1 MQIKN
6 LSASLYKDLMRLWW
20 TDHLK
25 KRCGTAQY
33 RLAVKFQALALA
45 RNSFKMLLNLIGS
58 RCPRPRKGNNE
69 RIDMDRERYL
79 TKGDTAT
86 LYLIT
91 LTDASA
97 WSDEG

>member
-1 MQIKN
+1 
-6 LSASLYKDLMRLWW
+6 MRLWW

-33 RLAVKFQALALA
+33 RLAVKFQAVALA

-58 RCPRPRKGNNE
+58 RCPKLQFDGIETNE
-69 RIDMDRERYL
+69 RIEMDRERYL
-79 TKGDTAT
+79 TEGDIAT

>member
-45 RNSFKMLLNLIGS
+45 RNIVL
-58 RCPRPRKGNNE
+58 RCC
-69 RIDMDRERYL
+69 L
-79 TKGDTAT
+79 T
-86 LYLIT
+86 
-91 LTDASA
+91 
-97 WSDEG
+97 

>member
-33 RLAVKFQALALA
+33 RLAVKFQAVALA
-45 RNSFKMLLNLIGS
+45 IEIVVL
-58 RCPRPRKGNNE
+58 RCC
-69 RIDMDRERYL
+69 L
-79 TKGDTAT
+79 T
-86 LYLIT
+86 
-91 LTDASA
+91 
-97 WSDEG
+97 